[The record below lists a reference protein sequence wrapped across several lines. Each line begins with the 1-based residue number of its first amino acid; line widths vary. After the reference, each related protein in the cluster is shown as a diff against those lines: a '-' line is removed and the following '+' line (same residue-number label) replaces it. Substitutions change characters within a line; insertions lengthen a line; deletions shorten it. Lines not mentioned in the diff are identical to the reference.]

1 MPQLPKSYS
10 PGASEP
16 EILDRW
22 AAAAIGRPA
31 STGDADPFCIVI
43 PPPNVTAPLHL
54 GHALNNTL
62 QDILIRYHRMSGAST
77 LWMPGTD
84 HAGIATQ
91 SVVEKRLALQG
102 QRRTDMTR
110 EAFVEKTQAWKD
122 EYETTILEQLRQM
135 GASCDWDRTRFTMDP
150 VCTAAV
156 RTAFFRLFDDALIDR
171 GKRLVN
177 WDPVTRTALAD
188 DEVEMVEVEG
198 HMYELKYPLED
209 GSGFI
214 TVATTRP
221 ETMLGDTAVA
231 MNPADPRAE
240 SLRGKSVRLPIVG
253 RVIPIVEDDYV
264 IMPGVG
270 DDPKAA
276 FATGFLKVTPA
287 HDPNDWDIGLR
298 HELDVINVMA
308 PDGSISNSHGW
319 DDSNDACAP
328 FIGLSREAART
339 AILDWFKQEDLLGTV
354 RDYEHSVGHSYR
366 SHAPIEPYLSDQWY
380 VRVTD
385 DRLGGEAL
393 RAMAPDQHAGDPP
406 PRPDGTTHP
415 QDGQLRFTPDR
426 YAKTFQSWHD
436 QLRDWCISRQL
447 WWGHRI
453 PVWSRTFTVSE
464 AGTLPGADGFLRP
477 EEGVTLPFADA
488 PRNGCSTMI
497 RIDRP
502 NDAVTVF
509 VCVDAN
515 QSEREAELD
524 EAGFLQ
530 DEDVLDTW
538 FSSALW
544 PMSTMG
550 WPDPDAFDDLEGLLE
565 TFNPSSVLCTAREI
579 ITLWVS
585 RMVMFNRY
593 FRDGTLPFRDVA
605 IHPMIQDGH
614 GQKMSK
620 SLGNGVD
627 PRDIIRTHSADAL
640 RFVMAS
646 IATSTQDVRLPLD
659 LVCPHTGET
668 FTPEFITSP
677 SGHVVTAPTQTCP
690 SDSSKTMVTVYGVLS
705 GEAEP
710 STEQPMAVNSSS
722 KFDLGRNLATKLW
735 NASRFALAKVE
746 SPATDLDPD
755 ALGLV
760 DRWMLARMAATI
772 ELIDTSLERFQV
784 HLYADAIYDLV
795 WRDFCDWY
803 LECIKP
809 TVSDCPQ
816 QQRVLLTVLDGI
828 LRLMHPLC
836 PFVTETLWPH
846 VQAAGE
852 AGGPMLELPR
862 SELLATA
869 RWPQATPADPDV
881 ITTFERLQSLVN
893 EVRRARAEQGLGPR
907 DKITLHA
914 PEAIRDLVANAQDA
928 IESLVNADSI
938 GSSDDV
944 PAGAWSVLF
953 EGEELHGASSLG
965 DVDLEAEQARLEA
978 KVAECEK
985 AVAGF
990 KGRLSNASYVERAPA
1005 NVVEETRQRLA
1016 AAEADLTTATAA
1028 LSRLRELNA

>member
-1 MPQLPKSYS
+1 M
-10 PGASEP
+10 
-16 EILDRW
+16 
-22 AAAAIGRPA
+22 
-31 STGDADPFCIVI
+31 
-43 PPPNVTAPLHL
+43 TAPLHL

-62 QDILIRYHRMSGAST
+62 QDILIRFNRMRGRRT

-122 EYETTILEQLRQM
+122 EYEATILEQLRQM

-156 RTAFFRLFDDALIDR
+156 RTAFFRLFSDGLIDR

-188 DEVEMVEVEG
+188 DEVEMTEVDG
-198 HMYELKYPLED
+198 HMYELQYPLAD
-209 GSGFI
+209 GSGTV

-231 MNPADPRAE
+231 VNPADPRAE
-240 SLRGKSVRLPIVG
+240 QLRGKMIRLPIVG
-253 RVIPIVEDDYV
+253 REIPIVEDDYV

-298 HELDVINVMA
+298 HDLDVINVMA

-319 DDSNDACAP
+319 DDSNEECAA
-328 FIGLSREAART
+328 FIGLSREDARV
-339 AILDWFKQEDLLGTV
+339 AIIDWFRAHELLGTIHE
-354 RDYEHSVGHSYR
+354 YSHSVGHSYR
-366 SHAPIEPYLSDQWY
+366 SHAPIEPYLSEQWY

-393 RAMAPDQHAGDPP
+393 RAMAPDQHQGEPP
-406 PRPDGTTHP
+406 ARPDDSAHEH
-415 QDGQLRFTPDR
+415 DGQLRFTPER

-453 PVWSRTFTVSE
+453 PVWSRTCTVAE
-464 AGTLPGADGFLRP
+464 AGPLPETDGFMPPL
-477 EEGVTLPFADA
+477 EGSTLPFTDGSHS
-488 PRNGCSTMI
+488 GCTAML
-497 RIDRP
+497 RVDRV
-502 NDAVTVF
+502 NDSVTTF
-509 VCVDAN
+509 VCVDHD
-515 QSEREAELD
+515 QLD
-524 EAGFLQ
+524 LESRLDAAGFAQ

-544 PMSTMG
+544 PLSTMG
-550 WPDPDAFDDLEGLLE
+550 WPDPTAFDGLDGLLD
-565 TFNPSSVLCTAREI
+565 TFNPTSTLCTAREI

-593 FRDGTLPFRDVA
+593 FHHGTLPFRDVA

-659 LVCPHTGET
+659 LVCPHTNKT
-668 FTPEFITSP
+668 FTPEFVTSP
-677 SGHVVTAPTQTCP
+677 SGHVVTAPMQQCP
-690 SDSSKTMVTVYGVLS
+690 DDPTLKMATVYGVLS
-705 GEAEP
+705 GEVEP
-710 STEQPMAVNSSS
+710 TADCPMATNSSA

-735 NASRFALAKVE
+735 NASRFALAKIE
-746 SPATDLDPD
+746 SPADELKADE
-755 ALGLV
+755 LEYV
-760 DRWMLARMAATI
+760 DRWMLARVSSTLQTI
-772 ELIDTSLERFQV
+772 ETALDQFQV
-784 HLYADAIYDLV
+784 NVYADAVYDLV

-809 TVSDCPQ
+809 TVADSPT
-816 QQRVLLTVLDGI
+816 QQRVLQSVLDAI
-828 LRLMHPLC
+828 LRIMHPVC
-836 PFVTETLWPH
+836 PFVTETIWPH
-846 VQAAGE
+846 VQSHGAAG
-852 AGGPMLELPR
+852 GTMLQLPP

-869 RWPQATPADPDV
+869 QWPVAEMADGEV
-881 ITTFERLQSLVN
+881 ISTFERMQALVN
-893 EVRRARAEQGLGPR
+893 DVRRARAEQGLGPR
-907 DKITLHA
+907 DHIVLHA
-914 PEAIRDLVANAQDA
+914 PSALSSFIEPVAAAIQVLVG
-928 IESLVNADSI
+928 ADSI
-938 GSSDDV
+938 DIGSE
-944 PAGAWSVLF
+944 PPPGAWSVLF
-953 EGEELHGASSLG
+953 EGEELHGASNLG
-965 DVDLEAEQARLEA
+965 EMDLEAEVKRLEA

-985 AVAGF
+985 AVGGF

-1005 NVVEETRQRLA
+1005 HVVEETRQRLA
-1016 AAEADLTTATAA
+1016 AAEADLETAA
-1028 LSRLRELNA
+1028 AALQRLQESRS

>member
-1 MPQLPKSYS
+1 
-10 PGASEP
+10 
-16 EILDRW
+16 
-22 AAAAIGRPA
+22 
-31 STGDADPFCIVI
+31 
-43 PPPNVTAPLHL
+43 VTAPLHL

-62 QDILIRYHRMSGAST
+62 QDILIRYHRMRGART

-102 QRRTDMTR
+102 QRRADMTR
-110 EAFVEKTQAWKD
+110 EAFIEKTQAWKD
-122 EYETTILEQLRQM
+122 EYEATILEQMRQM

-156 RTAFFRLFDDALIDR
+156 RAAFFRLFDDELIDR

-177 WDPVTRTALAD
+177 WDPVTLTALAD
-188 DEVEMVEVEG
+188 DEVEMLEVEG

-231 MNPADPRAE
+231 MNPADPRAA
-240 SLRGKSVRLPIVG
+240 SLRGKKIRLPIVG

-319 DDSNDACAP
+319 DDSSDACMP
-328 FIGLSREAART
+328 FVGLSREDART
-339 AILDWFKQEDLLGTV
+339 AILEWFKNEDLLGTV
-354 RDYEHSVGHSYR
+354 RDYHHSVGHSYR
-366 SHAPIEPYLSDQWY
+366 SHVPIEPYLSDQWY

-393 RAMAPDQHAGDPP
+393 RAMAPDQHAGAPP
-406 PRPDGTTHP
+406 PRPDGSTHP

-453 PVWSRTFTVSE
+453 PVWSRTFSVSE
-464 AGTLPGADGFLRP
+464 AGALPEANGFLRP
-477 EEGVTLPFADA
+477 QKGITLPFADTH
-488 PRNGCSTMI
+488 RDGCSTMI

-509 VCVDAN
+509 TCVQAD
-515 QSEREAELD
+515 QPECEAQLA

-544 PMSTMG
+544 PLSTMG
-550 WPDPDAFDDLEGLLE
+550 WPDPDAFDGLEGLLE

-593 FRDGTLPFRDVA
+593 FREGTLPFRDVA

-627 PRDIIRTHSADAL
+627 PRDIIQTHSADAL

-668 FTPEFITSP
+668 FAPECITSP
-677 SGHVVTAPTQTCP
+677 SGHIVTAPIQTCP
-690 SDSSKTMVTVYGVLS
+690 SDPSKKMITVYGVLS
-705 GEAEP
+705 GAAEP
-710 STEQPMAVNSSS
+710 SDACPMAVNTSS

-746 SPATDLDPD
+746 SPAAELDPD

-760 DRWMLARMAATI
+760 DRWMLARLSSTI
-772 ELIDTSLERFQV
+772 AQIDTALERFQV

-809 TVSDCPQ
+809 TVGECPQ

-846 VQAAGE
+846 VQDAGE
-852 AGGPMLELPR
+852 AGGPMIELPR
-862 SELLATA
+862 SALLATA
-869 RWPQATPADPDV
+869 RWPRALAGAADDL
-881 ITTFERLQSLVN
+881 TTFERLQTLVN

-907 DKITLHA
+907 DKISLHA
-914 PEAIRDLVANAQDA
+914 PAAIRELIAPAQA
-928 IESLVNADSI
+928 AI
-938 GSSDDV
+938 GSLLSVESFGSNDDV

-953 EGEELHGASSLG
+953 EGAELHGATSLG
-965 DVDLEAEQARLEA
+965 DVDLDAEQARLEA

-985 AVAGF
+985 AVSGF

-1005 NVVEETRQRLA
+1005 NVVEETRQRLT
-1016 AAEADLTTATAA
+1016 AAEADLATATAA
-1028 LSRLRELNA
+1028 LSRLKELNP